1 MSATDCVIEATARS
15 VPTLRFDASQLRH
28 LEALATAGYPEEVC
42 GLLIGHEANGE
53 VLVSRA
59 VQANNL
65 ATDRRRDRYL
75 LDPDD
80 FVAADDQ
87 ARRDG
92 LQIVGIWHTHPDH
105 PARPSPT
112 DIARA
117 WVGYVYLILS
127 VGAEGLIARRSWLL
141 NGSSTI
147 EQRIEESAP

>member
-1 MSATDCVIEATARS
+1 MRATDCVIEAAACS
-15 VPTLRFDASQLRH
+15 VPALRFDASQLRH

-42 GLLIGHEANGE
+42 GLLIGREANGE
-53 VLVSRA
+53 ILVSRV

-65 ATDRRRDRYL
+65 ATDRRADRYL

-92 LQIVGIWHTHPDH
+92 LQIVGIWHTHPDQ
-105 PARPSPT
+105 PARPSRT
-112 DIARA
+112 DRARA
-117 WVGYVYLILS
+117 WKGYAYLILS

-141 NGSSTI
+141 EGSSTI